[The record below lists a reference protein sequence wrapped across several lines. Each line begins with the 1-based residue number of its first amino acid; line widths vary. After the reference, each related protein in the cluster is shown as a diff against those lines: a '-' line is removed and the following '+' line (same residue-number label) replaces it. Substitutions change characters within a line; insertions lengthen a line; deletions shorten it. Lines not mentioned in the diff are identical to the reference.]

1 MSTQLHSILRSVPIR
16 KRGTLNEPLPL
27 YLLKNQAVNSTS
39 YCTILRYH
47 TRRENPEICSAT
59 EGYDVRNYTYY
70 SMIKGLCSM
79 AANWDAPDTGQIK
92 GLSSSVPVVGSIWA
106 ARLLAIS
113 SERRF
118 IPLSAKII
126 ILCSSRSA
134 CSLWLKKTPSMQR
147 LK

>member
-1 MSTQLHSILRSVPIR
+1 MH
-16 KRGTLNEPLPL
+16 
-27 YLLKNQAVNSTS
+27 
-39 YCTILRYH
+39 
-47 TRRENPEICSAT
+47 
-59 EGYDVRNYTYY
+59 Y
-70 SMIKGLCSM
+70 SMIKGQCSLVE
-79 AANWDAPDTGQIK
+79 NDWDVPDMDQRK

-106 ARLLAIS
+106 ARLLEIS

-126 ILCSSRSA
+126 ILCNSKSA